1 MPDAG
6 QPVIHPGVD
15 TSGTPPPRRRRA
27 RAEPLATTWWATRF
41 LASIEAAAG
50 RGRLSRG
57 LEYARGGRVDELAVE
72 PGHASAQVQ
81 GSRPTPYRV
90 ALRLAHFDDA
100 IWARAIARLGAGAGA
115 TAALASGALPEH
127 VDDAFA
133 VAGVSLFPS
142 HDERVATACTCPD
155 ATRPC
160 KHAAALIYALAARF
174 DRDPFL
180 LFSLRGKGRE
190 ELLADLRVARKRSAA
205 RAGAPVVVAPT
216 PAQAAASTPASR
228 LAAALAA
235 DLPADPARFW
245 SAPPRDDPPPPAG
258 PDDTLKRLGLPPRA
272 LGGAELK
279 MELALAYRLLA
290 DRARKALGSG

>member
-1 MPDAG
+1 MPDGG

-15 TSGTPPPRRRRA
+15 TSGAPRPRRRRA
-27 RAEPLATTWWATRF
+27 RAEPPASTWWATRF

-100 IWARAIARLGAGAGA
+100 IWARAIAGLGAGAGA
-115 TAALASGALPEH
+115 TAALAAGMLPE
-127 VDDAFA
+127 DAEDAFA
-133 VAGVSLFPS
+133 GASLFPS
-142 HDERVATACTCPD
+142 QEERVATACTCPD

-174 DRDPFL
+174 DRDPFI

-190 ELLADLRVARKRSAA
+190 ELLGELRVARKRAAA
-205 RAGAPVVVAPT
+205 RGGAPVLAGPAAP
-216 PAQAAASTPASR
+216 SDR
-228 LAAALAA
+228 LVAALAA
-235 DLPADPARFW
+235 ELPADPASFW
-245 SAPPRDDPPPPAG
+245 SDPPRDEPPPGGG
-258 PDDTLKRLGLPPRA
+258 PDDTLKRLGLPPRV

-290 DRARKALGSG
+290 DRARKALASG